1 MNDRFKFRYFD
12 KSEKFMYNVILFD
25 VKGNYAQVDYFHDK
39 EIPLEEVKLSD
50 GILMQS
56 TGLKDKNVTLIYEG
70 DILKCKENIIWVI
83 QYGHRDENYFWQCA
97 VLSKEDIA
105 DGVEDFAYPFISQKD
120 ADEYE
125 FDIIGNIYQNTEL
138 LKINL

>member
-1 MNDRFKFRYFD
+1 MNDRFKFRYFQE
-12 KSEKFMYNVILFD
+12 STSFMYNVVFFIIEDDCVFYNE
-25 VKGNYAQVDYFHDK
+25 KTIIK
-39 EIPLEEVKLSD
+39 KVKLSD

-56 TGLKDKNVTLIYEG
+56 TLLKDKNGKLIYEG

-83 QYGHRDENYFWQCA
+83 RYGHRDENYFWQCA

-105 DGVEDFAYPFISQKD
+105 DGVEDFAYPFISQKE

-125 FDIIGNIYQNTEL
+125 FDIVGNIYQNEEL
-138 LKINL
+138 LKN